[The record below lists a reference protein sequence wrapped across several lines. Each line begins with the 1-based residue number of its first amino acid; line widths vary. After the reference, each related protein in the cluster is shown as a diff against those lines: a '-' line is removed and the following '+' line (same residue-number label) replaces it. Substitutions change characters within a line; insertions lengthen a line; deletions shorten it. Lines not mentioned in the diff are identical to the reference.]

1 MVVPQNISGR
11 SKLILSIEGDSKYKK
26 LKVTVDLI
34 QSSVDQKS
42 RNQEQAEKK

>member
-26 LKVTVDLI
+26 ELKVTVDLI
-34 QSSVDQKS
+34 QSRYQC
-42 RNQEQAEKK
+42 